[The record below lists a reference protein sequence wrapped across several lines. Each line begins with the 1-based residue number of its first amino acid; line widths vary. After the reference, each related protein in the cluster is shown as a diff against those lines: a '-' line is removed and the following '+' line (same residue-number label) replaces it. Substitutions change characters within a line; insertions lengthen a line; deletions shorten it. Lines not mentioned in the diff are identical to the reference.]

1 MAKDM
6 IWEPNKG
13 WWSSLKTAIICYH
26 LGGLEKQKEE
36 MLTGILKEW
45 PPGGQWNHGGPG
57 MGAGTTEGDA
67 FRQKQNYEGNTASA

>member
-1 MAKDM
+1 MRTQQGMVELIK
-6 IWEPNKG
+6 NSNNLL
-13 WWSSLKTAIICYH
+13 SSWGAGET
-26 LGGLEKQKEE
+26 KEE

-57 MGAGTTEGDA
+57 TGAGTTEGDA